1 MICVISYTKRVAE
14 TDRAALLSFSGIEK
28 WIPKQ
33 YIAKTGKKVIA
44 PDWFFAKIGFDPVKF
59 ARYEIVHHK
68 PYQIKE
74 NPNYDQS
81 LFRSKE
87 SD

>member
-14 TDRAALLSFSGIEK
+14 TDRAALLSFSGVQK

-44 PDWFFAKIGFDPVKF
+44 PDWFFAKICFEKMLNKF
-59 ARYEIVHHK
+59 
-68 PYQIKE
+68 
-74 NPNYDQS
+74 
-81 LFRSKE
+81 
-87 SD
+87 

>member
-14 TDRAALLSFSGIEK
+14 TDRAALLSFSGIQK

-44 PDWFFAKIGFDPVKF
+44 PDWFFAKIGFEPSAF

-68 PYQIKE
+68 PNEIQEK
-74 NPNYDQS
+74 PNYDQS

>member
-14 TDRAALLSFSGIEK
+14 TDRAALLSFSGNQK
-28 WIPKQ
+28 WIPKK

-44 PDWFFAKIGFDPVKF
+44 PDWFMAKLGFEPAKF

-68 PYQIKE
+68 PDQIQK

-81 LFRSKE
+81 LFRSEK